1 MLSGGRL
8 AKKRNSNAQISQKIF
23 GFTLAELLVI
33 LLISSVIMVVLA
45 PVVRKKQTAISDTS
59 SASAQYESV
68 LYTSSSPSADCTTS
82 SDNSL
87 ICNFKAPA
95 GVKYINAILV
105 SGGGGG
111 AGATNPYIVSGASAV
126 SNTAGATKTVN
137 IVSGMKNVVITYLSG
152 SGGGGG
158 GGASS
163 QTSGGGAPTSQADC
177 DKYDAKFLTAAQNG
191 GKAVCVTKYN
201 IGDIPDAPNGGI
213 ATSVT
218 RVSVSSGNYCRT
230 NFVPGS
236 TSNSYNPN
244 GCCWQGETAGSCDSS
259 DTSYSGCN
267 RTVCEIKAAKNSC
280 KELAYN
286 GTSAGDWRLPVEA
299 ELLKWANNISAINTN
314 KGDNGLRFCDWVRGY
329 GAPLCNASTKC
340 NGADNKVCST
350 SIITSSTHYSDYTGH
365 GYTIGDL
372 GSGKFKIRRAYDYA
386 GSVRCVLE
394 KAGPSNISLSGG
406 GGGGAPYFKNYT
418 IPQNIIDSNIGGK
431 IVLYAAAGGTGKK
444 SGNGS
449 DGSDSYIYV
458 YNSSNTLIWGLKTPG
473 GNGGKGATTTS
484 SGAGATAKAASTC
497 QIYQNGAW
505 NNTTCTGAGT
515 AGSNGTKVEGANET
529 TAATG
534 GSGGGSFYNSTSAN
548 GGGTGGSASSVNGSN
563 GSRNG
568 AGGGGAT
575 VGFDSSGNAKQGT
588 GGNGASGVA
597 QITYD
602 STYQAASGG
611 GGAGGSYTLLE
622 NLPVVA
628 EKTYTVKVGNSG
640 TGGSVNNNGADGGAS
655 SISFEGGTYTL
666 GGGGA
671 GKVGTAANESAN
683 AIHGIGGLIGTTNIS
698 SKLVKLGTAGDA
710 GQQSGT
716 VSIGG
721 LGGKSGINT
730 KGGCGGFST
739 DTDCT
744 NTASQGNNTAFSAP
758 TTPNTTKQFGSAG
771 AGGGGGGWKSTA
783 SSDSGPGGGA
793 SGQSGYVYIYWI
805 KYKQD

>member
-8 AKKRNSNAQISQKIF
+8 AKKRNSSAQISQKIF

-33 LLISSVIMVVLA
+33 LLISSVIMVALA

-68 LYTSSSPSADCTTS
+68 LYTSSSPSADCTGS
-82 SDNSL
+82 SNNSL

-126 SNTAGATKTVN
+126 SNTADATKTVN
-137 IVSGMKNVVITYLSG
+137 IVSGMRNVVITYLSG

-201 IGDIPDAPNGGI
+201 IGDIPNATNGGI

-218 RVSVSSGNYCRT
+218 TVST
-230 NFVPGS
+230 H
-236 TSNSYNPN
+236 TSCNANA
-244 GCCWQGETAGSCDSS
+244 CCWQGKTGYPCDSS
-259 DTSYSGCN
+259 GTSYSGCN
-267 RTVCEIKAAKNSC
+267 RTVCTWYAGNASC
-280 KELAYN
+280 QALAYN
-286 GTSAGDWRLPVEA
+286 GTKAGDWRLPTKSEMS
-299 ELLKWANNISAINTN
+299 KWASNINTIN
-314 KGDNGLRFCDWVRGY
+314 KNQGDNGLRLCDYYSGY
-329 GAPLCNASTKC
+329 GAARCDSYS
-340 NGADNKVCST
+340 VCYGS
-350 SIITSSTHYSDYTGH
+350 SGNCSPYYVWSSTAYISSIY
-365 GYTIGDL
+365 YVYYL
-372 GSGKFKIRRAYDYA
+372 GSGSFDQLYSTPRYA
-386 GSVRCVLE
+386 HSVRCVLE

-431 IVLYAAAGGTGKK
+431 IVLYVAAGGTGKK

-458 YNSSNTLIWGLKTPG
+458 YNSSNTLVWGLKASG

-515 AGSNGTKVEGANET
+515 AGTNGTKVEGANET

-611 GGAGGSYTLLE
+611 GGAGGSYALLE

-628 EKTYTVKVGNSG
+628 EKTYTVKAGNSG

-671 GKVGTAANESAN
+671 GKVGTAANESTN
-683 AIHGIGGLIGTTNIS
+683 VIHGIGGIVGTTNIP
-698 SKLVKLGTAGDA
+698 SKLVKQGTAGGA

-739 DTDCT
+739 DADCT
-744 NTASQGNNTAFSAP
+744 NPASQGNNTPFAAP

-771 AGGGGGGWKSTA
+771 SGGGGGGWKSTA

>member
-8 AKKRNSNAQISQKIF
+8 AKKRNLSAQLSQKVF

-137 IVSGMKNVVITYLSG
+137 IVSGMRNVVITYLSG

-158 GGASS
+158 GGASA

-177 DKYDAKFLTAAQNG
+177 DKYDAKYLTASQNG
-191 GKAVCVTKYN
+191 GKAVCVTKWN
-201 IGDIPDAPNGGI
+201 IGDIPNATNGGI

-218 RVSVSSGNYCRT
+218 TVSTNTYCSA
-230 NFVPGS
+230 NA
-236 TSNSYNPN
+236 
-244 GCCWQGETAGSCDSS
+244 CCWQGRTANPCDNSG
-259 DTSYSGCN
+259 TSYSGCN
-267 RTVCEIKAAKNSC
+267 RTLCNWYAGNASC
-280 KELAYN
+280 QALAYN
-286 GTSAGDWRLPVEA
+286 GTKAGDWRLPTKNEMS
-299 ELLKWANNISAINTN
+299 KWASNIGAINTK
-314 KGDNGLRFCDWVRGY
+314 KGDNGLRLCDFNNGYDPAWCGIYGSCFGAANAGCYPYWVW
-329 GAPLCNASTKC
+329 
-340 NGADNKVCST
+340 
-350 SIITSSTHYSDYTGH
+350 SSTPSGSDY
-365 GYTIGDL
+365 YEYYL
-372 GSGKFKIRRAYDYA
+372 NA
-386 GSVRCVLE
+386 GTFNQNYNDPRLAASVRCVLE

-431 IVLYAAAGGTGKK
+431 IVLYAAAGGAGKS

-449 DGSDSYIYV
+449 DGSESYIYV
-458 YNSSNTLIWGLKTPG
+458 YNSSNTLVWGLKASG

-505 NNTTCTGAGT
+505 NNTTCTSAGT

-611 GGAGGSYTLLE
+611 GGAGGSYAILE
-622 NLPVVA
+622 NLPIIP
-628 EKTYTVKVGNSG
+628 EKTYTVKAGNSG

-671 GKVGTAANESAN
+671 GKVGTAANESTN
-683 AIHGIGGLIGTTNIS
+683 VIHGIGGIVGTTNIP
-698 SKLVKLGTAGDA
+698 SKLVKLGTAGGA
-710 GQQSGT
+710 GQQSGA

-721 LGGKSGINT
+721 SGGKSGINT

-739 DTDCT
+739 DADCT
-744 NTASQGNNTAFSAP
+744 NPASQGNNTPFAAP

-771 AGGGGGGWKSTA
+771 SGGGGGGWKSTA

>member
-8 AKKRNSNAQISQKIF
+8 AKKRNSSAQISQKVF

-126 SNTAGATKTVN
+126 SNTAGATKAVN
-137 IVSGMKNVVITYLSG
+137 IVSGMRNVVITYLSG

-177 DKYDAKFLTAAQNG
+177 DKYDAKFLTAAQNNG
-191 GKAVCVTKYN
+191 TPVCVTKWN

-218 RVSVSSGNYCRT
+218 TVSIDSYCNGNSKT
-230 NFVPGS
+230 
-236 TSNSYNPN
+236 
-244 GCCWQGETAGSCDSS
+244 GCCWKGTTAYPCDSYG
-259 DTSYSGCN
+259 TSYSGCN
-267 RTVCEIKAAKNSC
+267 RTMCTWYAADASC
-280 KELAYN
+280 KALAYN
-286 GTSAGDWRLPVEA
+286 GTKAGDWRLPTSDEMS
-299 ELLKWANNISAINTN
+299 KWASNINTINTN
-314 KGDNGLRFCDWVRGY
+314 QGDNGLRLCDNDSGY
-329 GAPLCNASTKC
+329 GAARC
-340 NGADNKVCST
+340 DNRGVCDGSY
-350 SIITSSTHYSDYTGH
+350 SYCWPFYVWSSTPWGSYYYYYTL
-365 GYTIGDL
+365 YGDSL
-372 GSGKFKIRRAYDYA
+372 GFSARSPDHANSA
-386 GSVRCVLE
+386 RCVLE
-394 KAGPSNISLSGG
+394 AAGPSNISLSGG
-406 GGGGAPYFKNYT
+406 GGGGAPYISNYI
-418 IPQNIIDSNIGGK
+418 IPQNIIDSAVGGR
-431 IVLYAAAGGTGKK
+431 IVMSSGAGGTGKS
-444 SGNGS
+444 SGDGN
-449 DGSDSYIYV
+449 DGSESYIYV
-458 YNSSNTLIWGLKTPG
+458 YNSSKTLVWGLKAAG

-611 GGAGGSYTLLE
+611 GGAGGSYAILE
-622 NLPVVA
+622 NLPVVP

-671 GKVGTAANESAN
+671 GKVGTAANESTN
-683 AIHGIGGLIGTTNIS
+683 VIHGIGGLVGTTNIP
-698 SKLVKLGTAGDA
+698 SKLVKLGTAGGA
-710 GQQSGT
+710 GQQNGA

>member
-8 AKKRNSNAQISQKIF
+8 AKKRNSSAQISQKVF

-137 IVSGMKNVVITYLSG
+137 IVSGMRNVVITYLSG

-191 GKAVCVTKYN
+191 GKAVCVLRWN

-213 ATSVT
+213 
-218 RVSVSSGNYCRT
+218 GNNVRT
-230 NFVPGS
+230 VNVGTWCAGYDS
-236 TSNSYNPN
+236 K
-244 GCCWQGETAGSCDSS
+244 GCCWKGATGDTNYRCNSS
-259 DTSYSGCN
+259 GTTYSGCY
-267 RTVCEIKAAKNSC
+267 RTVCNLYAANASCQTLEYRGTKAD
-280 KELAYN
+280 
-286 GTSAGDWRLPVEA
+286 DWRLPTEA
-299 ELLKWANNISAINTN
+299 ELSSWLSEFESIGFYKDDSIRLCGANTYGSDEATCYSTT
-314 KGDNGLRFCDWVRGY
+314 KCY
-329 GAPLCNASTKC
+329 GAESNTCWPN
-340 NGADNKVCST
+340 V
-350 SIITSSTHYSDYTGH
+350 IWSSTDVPSTYQGQYY
-365 GYTIGDL
+365 GYYLQFSIF
-372 GSGKFKIRRAYDYA
+372 SQVRASVKA
-386 GSVRCVLE
+386 AQTVRCVLE
-394 KAGPSNISLSGG
+394 AAGPSNISLSGG

-431 IVLYAAAGGTGKK
+431 IVLYAAAGGAGKK

-458 YNSSNTLIWGLKTPG
+458 YNSSNTLVWGLKASG

-611 GGAGGSYTLLE
+611 GGAGGSYAILE

-671 GKVGTAANESAN
+671 GKVGTAANESTN
-683 AIHGIGGLIGTTNIS
+683 VIHGIGGIVGTTNIP
-698 SKLVKLGTAGDA
+698 SKLVKLGTAGGA
-710 GQQSGT
+710 GQQSGA

>member
-8 AKKRNSNAQISQKIF
+8 AKKRNLSAQISQKVF

-191 GKAVCVTKYN
+191 GKAVCVTKWN

-213 ATSVT
+213 ANEVEIA
-218 RVSVSSGNYCRT
+218 RVYFASNGSPQPNSCRT
-230 NFVPGS
+230 RGL
-236 TSNSYNPN
+236 
-244 GCCWQGETAGSCDSS
+244 CCWKGRTSSVCDSVG
-259 DTSYSGCN
+259 TSYSGCY
-267 RTVCEIKAAKNSC
+267 RTVCYWEAADISC
-280 KELAYN
+280 NTLAYN
-286 GTSAGDWRLPVEA
+286 GTNAGDWRLPTKNEVGA
-299 ELLKWANNISAINTN
+299 WANNISDVNTN
-314 KGDNGLRFCDWVRGY
+314 KGDNGLRLCSLYEGNKIARCFNSFTSDTQLSWTFNVNYIWTSTLKENAY
-329 GAPLCNASTKC
+329 GNTYHYVYFIYSSGLIMAEKSYATDFTRIST
-340 NGADNKVCST
+340 
-350 SIITSSTHYSDYTGH
+350 
-365 GYTIGDL
+365 
-372 GSGKFKIRRAYDYA
+372 
-386 GSVRCVLE
+386 RCVLE

-431 IVLYAAAGGTGKK
+431 IVLYAAAGGAGKK

-458 YNSSNTLIWGLKTPG
+458 YNSSNTLVWGLKTPG

-484 SGAGATAKAASTC
+484 SGAGATAKAANTC